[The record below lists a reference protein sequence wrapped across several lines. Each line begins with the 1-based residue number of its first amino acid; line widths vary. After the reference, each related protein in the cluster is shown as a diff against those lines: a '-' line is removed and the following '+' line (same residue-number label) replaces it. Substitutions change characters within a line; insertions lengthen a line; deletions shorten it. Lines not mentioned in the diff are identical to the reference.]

1 MLQSPR
7 AVVHQWRKATVTD
20 KTKIYSLITL
30 GFLLGMTLFVLRG
43 GMMTGGDSAALD
55 EAANSP
61 MVRAQAMSAPLTKEQ
76 DDLSKMVWLDA
87 QAAKGKVGSVNSLD
101 TQMTLV
107 TFWATWCRPCQR
119 EWPSMLR
126 LANILGKDKL
136 RIVSISE
143 DENNA
148 VIEDFFRG
156 IEMPEWG
163 SIPDP
168 DLALILRD
176 PNTTESEMMKTR
188 YGTRQLP
195 ETYLIIDGRIR
206 YKFVNERDW
215 THWEMRNFF
224 ERLGHARR

>member
-1 MLQSPR
+1 
-7 AVVHQWRKATVTD
+7 VTD
-20 KTKIYSLITL
+20 KIKIYSLVTL
-30 GFLLGMTLFVLRG
+30 GFLLGMTLFVLRT
-43 GMMTGGDSAALD
+43 GMVSGGDSAALD

-61 MVRAQAMSAPLTKEQ
+61 MVRAQLMGGPLTSLH
-76 DDLSKMVWLDA
+76 DDLSGLERLEA
-87 QAAKGKVGSVNSLD
+87 QRSENMIDKVSELEG
-101 TQMTLV
+101 QMILV
-107 TFWATWCRPCQR
+107 TFWATWCRPCQK

-126 LANILGKDKL
+126 LVTILGKDKL

-148 VIEDFFRG
+148 VIENFFRG
-156 IEMPEWG
+156 IETPEWG
-163 SIPDP
+163 PVPDP
-168 DLALILRD
+168 GLALILRD
-176 PNTTESEMMKTR
+176 PQQNESEMMKTH

-195 ETYLIIDGRIR
+195 ETYLIMDGRIQ

>member
-1 MLQSPR
+1 MLQSRR
-7 AVVHQWRKATVTD
+7 ADAHRWRETPVTD
-20 KTKIYSLITL
+20 KTKIYSLVTL
-30 GFLLGMTLFVLRG
+30 GFLLGMTLFVLRT
-43 GMMTGGDSAALD
+43 GMVSGGDSAALD

-61 MVRAQAMSAPLTKEQ
+61 MVRAQLMGVPLTTEH
-76 DDLSKMVWLDA
+76 DDLSGLEWLPA
-87 QAAKGKVGSVNSLD
+87 QSAKSNVKKISDLD
-101 TQMTLV
+101 GQMTLV

-126 LANILGKDKL
+126 LATILGPDKL

-148 VIEDFFRG
+148 EIEEFFRG

-163 SIPDP
+163 SLPGP
-168 DLALILRD
+168 ELALILRD
-176 PNTTESEMMKTR
+176 PGKTEPEMMKAQ

-195 ETYLIIDGRIR
+195 ETYLIIDGRIQ